1 VHSDVVNESSPSK
14 PTVDEAKAARKRSPA
29 LSNIVRVLRVLASLS
44 KKLDSV
50 LENTPLATP
59 LKVINEIVDVV
70 EARHTGSSSCVSRT
84 QTETSYRTWW
94 MSTKPPRPRYAISA
108 SVWRRSWMRF
118 SKLVIVNRGRRLRLL
133 RGAFNPSSAALI
145 LISVLDA

>member
-1 VHSDVVNESSPSK
+1 VNESSTSK
-14 PTVDEAKAARKRSPA
+14 PTVDEAKAAQKRSPA

-50 LENTPLATP
+50 LDNTPLATP
-59 LKVINEIVDVV
+59 LKVINEIVGVV
-70 EARHTGSSSCVSRT
+70 EARHTSSSSYMSRT

-94 MSTKPPRPRYAISA
+94 MSTKPPRPRYAMSV
-108 SVWRRSWMRF
+108 SVWRRSWVRL
-118 SKLVIVNRGRRLRLL
+118 SKLDIVNRGRRLRLL